1 MPHGTRTGDDP
12 SPAGQPPDPPTPDAA
27 ADSAADSAAA
37 DAAAGR
43 SRSAARARLA
53 AARPW
58 GRHATEA
65 ATGIGLLALSWLLL
79 ADRTDRVPGWEADV
93 FSAVNGLPD
102 VLEWPLWPVMQ
113 LGTVPMFL
121 IGGLF
126 VYWLTR
132 RPRPALATGTAVLLG
147 WVVARVVKEAIQRG
161 RPGALLDD
169 VNLRTDGFFSGFGY
183 VSGHTTVAFA
193 LATVLT
199 AVLPGRWRFVPFPVA
214 AVVGFARIYFG
225 AHLPLDVLGGAGL
238 GILCGLVASLAFG
251 TIHPGRPAPDR

>member
-1 MPHGTRTGDDP
+1 MTHGTRTGGDP
-12 SPAGQPPDPPTPDAA
+12 SAAGQPPDRATPDGTGVA
-27 ADSAADSAAA
+27 
-37 DAAAGR
+37 R

-53 AARPW
+53 GARPW
-58 GRHATEA
+58 GRHASEA
-65 ATGIGLLALSWLLL
+65 AAGIGLLALSWLLL

-93 FSAVNGLPD
+93 FSAVNGLPGA
-102 VLEWPLWPVMQ
+102 LEWPLWPIMQ
-113 LGTVPMFL
+113 LGTMPMFAL
-121 IGGLF
+121 GGLF

-132 RPRPALATGTAVLLG
+132 RTRPALAAATAVLLA
-147 WVVARVVKEAIQRG
+147 WVLARVVKEAIQRG
-161 RPGALLDD
+161 RPGALLED

-214 AVVGFARIYFG
+214 ALVGVSRIYFG

-251 TIHPGRPAPDR
+251 TIHPGRPAPAD

>member
-1 MPHGTRTGDDP
+1 MTHGTRTGGDP
-12 SPAGQPPDPPTPDAA
+12 SAAGQPPDRTPDGTAVA
-27 ADSAADSAAA
+27 
-37 DAAAGR
+37 R
-43 SRSAARARLA
+43 SRPAARARLA
-53 AARPW
+53 GARPW

-65 ATGIGLLALSWLLL
+65 AAGIGLLALSWLLL

-93 FSAVNGLPD
+93 FTAVNGLSGA
-102 VLEWPLWPVMQ
+102 LEWPLWPIMQ
-113 LGTVPMFL
+113 LGTVPMCAV
-121 IGGLF
+121 GGLL

-132 RPRPALATGTAVLLG
+132 RRRPALAAATAVLLG
-147 WVVARVVKEAIQRG
+147 WVLARVVKEAIQRG

-214 AVVGFARIYFG
+214 ALVGLSRIYFG

-251 TIHPGRPAPDR
+251 TIHPGRPAPPD